1 MIASWQLHTL
11 SLSLS
16 FFKSS
21 PFVACE
27 HTYIRTY
34 MGRPRNTNNVS
45 MLNYRMAQ
53 KESLSLSVSLFLSL
67 PPSLPPSLPLA
78 PSLSLPLSP
87 SLSLSLPPSLPPSL
101 PLALSLSLLLSP
113 SLSLSVEGVMFQ
125 VRWEKEKL
133 AIYTTSGTYH
143 MGLYQVGCHRVD
155 VHVHCTEL
163 VCSVTTCTL

>member
-21 PFVACE
+21 PFVACG

-67 PPSLPPSLPLA
+67 PPSLPPSLLL
-78 PSLSLPLSP
+78 SLSLPLSP
-87 SLSLSLPPSLPPSL
+87 SLSLSLPPSLPSSC
-101 PLALSLSLLLSP
+101 SLSLPPPLSL

-143 MGLYQVGCHRVD
+143 MSLYQVGCHRVD